1 MVKYKRLI
9 MLFMA
14 LAITIISQI
23 IISCNN
29 DKDEENNSIE
39 DDMTI
44 TGVENGH
51 EYVDLGL
58 SVSWATCNIG
68 AKNPYENGSYYPFY
82 YWGIQ
87 PVKNASYDICGTVWD
102 RSTHL

>member
-1 MVKYKRLI
+1 

-68 AKNPYENGSYYPFY
+68 AKNPYENGSYYIGLFKN
-82 YWGIQ
+82 GI
-87 PVKNASYDICGTVWD
+87 PHGEGRMYEKNDNNY
-102 RSTHL
+102 

>member
-51 EYVDLGL
+51 EYVD
-58 SVSWATCNIG
+58 
-68 AKNPYENGSYYPFY
+68 
-82 YWGIQ
+82 
-87 PVKNASYDICGTVWD
+87 
-102 RSTHL
+102 

>member
-68 AKNPYENGSYYPFY
+68 AKILMKMEVIILSIIGEFN
-82 YWGIQ
+82 Q
-87 PVKNASYDICGTVWD
+87 
-102 RSTHL
+102 